1 MERRGFLKQSLSAVA
16 LGLAGG
22 CTQGERSVG
31 SAGAVDQAQ
40 LHRDAI
46 VIDTYGKLYL
56 EDFQKGHVDAIVHGI
71 GVEEIFRC
79 DAREGIIDPPEV
91 GKNIC
96 DNLFEGPDVV
106 KRVLQ
111 RVDEIL
117 QQSVRRHPDS
127 VELALRSSDVKRIAG
142 AGKIAVIPMLNAG
155 WIDND
160 LAVLRM
166 YHRMGIRV
174 FALTHIAAFDWVDS
188 SGELNPKPGL
198 SDFGREVVREC
209 NRIGM
214 MVDISH
220 ASDQAFW
227 DTIRTSS
234 RPIIATHSGCRALC
248 YVQRNLTDEMLR
260 ALADNGG
267 VVRIFTVPSYLDTKA
282 LNDMMKIP
290 VPPRLHGPG
299 SAPGPAVLRSLGD
312 CRRHEEYAG
321 FAFLH
326 RGNRSASHRR
336 FPGPHRPCRPSGRNR
351 PCGGLLRQR
360 ARRGPGRPIPVA
372 EPDPGSGEAG
382 IRRPGHPKDPGRE
395 LPPGLGPGGR
405 DLISASH
412 LNLFRLA
419 YVGDADEASRSQ
431 AG

>member
-16 LGLAGG
+16 LGVAGRS
-22 CTQGERSVG
+22 TRGESSGG
-31 SAGAVDQAQ
+31 SAGALDAAQ

-71 GVEEIFRC
+71 GVEEIFRS
-79 DAREGIIDPPEV
+79 DAREGIIDPPAV

-96 DNLFEGPDVV
+96 DNLFDGPDVV

-117 QQSVRRHPDS
+117 QQSVRQHPDS
-127 VELALRSSDVKRIAG
+127 VELALRSSDLKRIVR

-155 WIDND
+155 WIAND

-188 SGELNPKPGL
+188 SGELNPKSGL
-198 SDFGREVVREC
+198 SDFGQEVVREC

-214 MVDISH
+214 LVDVSH

-234 RPIIATHSGCRALC
+234 RPVIATHSGCRALC
-248 YVQRNLTDEMLR
+248 RVQRNLTDEMLR
-260 ALADNGG
+260 SLARNGG
-267 VVRIFTVPSYLDTKA
+267 VVGIFTVPSYLDTKA
-282 LNDMMKIP
+282 LNDMLKTRFLPDYTDRDIRLAKQFSDPWEIAAAMRNTLDSHSYVEEIDL
-290 VPPRLHGPG
+290 PPIN
-299 SAPGPAVLRSLGD
+299 
-312 CRRHEEYAG
+312 
-321 FAFLH
+321 AFLDH
-326 RGNRSASHRR
+326 IDHAV
-336 FPGPHRPCRPSGRNR
+336 
-351 PCGGLLRQR
+351 Q
-360 ARRGPGRPIPVA
+360 V
-372 EPDPGSGEAG
+372 AG
-382 IRRPGHPKDPGRE
+382 IDHVAVSSDNEPVEDLEDRSKWPNLTR
-395 LPPGLGPGGR
+395 GLVKRGYGDR
-405 DLISASH
+405 DIRKILGENF
-412 LNLFRLA
+412 LR
-419 YVGDADEASRSQ
+419 VWDQ
-431 AG
+431 AAKPSDVS

>member
-16 LGLAGG
+16 LGVAGRS
-22 CTQGERSVG
+22 TRGERSSG
-31 SAGAVDQAQ
+31 SAGVVDPAQ

-71 GVEEIFRC
+71 GVEEIFRS
-79 DAREGIIDPPEV
+79 DAREGIIDPPAV

-96 DNLFEGPDVV
+96 DNLFDGPDVV
-106 KRVLQ
+106 KRALQ

-117 QQSVRRHPDS
+117 QQSVRQHPDS
-127 VELALRSSDVKRIAG
+127 VELALRSSDLKRIVR

-188 SGELNPKPGL
+188 SGELNPTSGL
-198 SDFGREVVREC
+198 SDFGQEVVREC

-214 MVDISH
+214 LVDVSH

-234 RPIIATHSGCRALC
+234 RPVIATHSGCRALC
-248 YVQRNLTDEMLR
+248 RVQRNLTDEMLR
-260 ALADNGG
+260 SLARNGG
-267 VVRIFTVPSYLDTKA
+267 VVGIFTVPAYLDTKA
-282 LNDMMKIP
+282 LNDMLKTRFLPDYTDRDIRLAKQFSDPWEIAAAMRNTLDSHSYVEEIDL
-290 VPPRLHGPG
+290 PPI
-299 SAPGPAVLRSLGD
+299 D
-312 CRRHEEYAG
+312 
-321 FAFLH
+321 AFLDH
-326 RGNRSASHRR
+326 IDHAV
-336 FPGPHRPCRPSGRNR
+336 
-351 PCGGLLRQR
+351 Q
-360 ARRGPGRPIPVA
+360 V
-372 EPDPGSGEAG
+372 AG
-382 IRRPGHPKDPGRE
+382 IDHVAVSSDNEPVE
-395 LPPGLGPGGR
+395 GLEDRSKWPNLTRGLVKRGYSDR
-405 DLISASH
+405 DIRKILGENF
-412 LNLFRLA
+412 LR
-419 YVGDADEASRSQ
+419 VWDQ
-431 AG
+431 AAKPSDVS

>member
-1 MERRGFLKQSLSAVA
+1 MGYGWLLMRPSDKPGPEIEMRIIGSMERRGFLKQSLSAVA
-16 LGLAGG
+16 LGAAAG
-22 CTQGERSVG
+22 CTQGEPPDG
-31 SAGAVDQAQ
+31 LAGPADPAQ
-40 LHRDAI
+40 LHQKAI

-56 EDFQKGHVDAIVHGI
+56 EEFQKGHVDAIVHGI
-71 GVEEIFRC
+71 GVEEIFRS
-79 DAREGIIDPPEV
+79 DARKGIIDPPQV

-96 DNLFEGPDVV
+96 DNLFDGPDVV

-117 QQSVRRHPDS
+117 EQSVRRHPDS
-127 VELALRSSDVKRIAG
+127 VELALRSSDVKQIART
-142 AGKIAVIPMLNAG
+142 GKIAVIPMLNAG

-174 FALTHIAAFDWVDS
+174 FALTPIAAFDWVDS
-188 SGELNPKPGL
+188 SGELNPKTGL

-214 MVDISH
+214 LVDVSH

-267 VVRIFTVPSYLDTKA
+267 VVGIFTVPSYLDTKA
-282 LNDMMKIP
+282 LNDMMKTRFLPDYTDRDLRLARQYSDPWEIADAMRNTLDSHSYTEEIDL
-290 VPPRLHGPG
+290 PPI
-299 SAPGPAVLRSLGD
+299 D
-312 CRRHEEYAG
+312 
-321 FAFLH
+321 AFLDH
-326 RGNRSASHRR
+326 IDHAV
-336 FPGPHRPCRPSGRNR
+336 
-351 PCGGLLRQR
+351 Q
-360 ARRGPGRPIPVA
+360 V
-372 EPDPGSGEAG
+372 AG
-382 IRRPGHPKDPGRE
+382 IDHVAVSSDNEPGE
-395 LPPGLGPGGR
+395 GLE
-405 DLISASH
+405 D
-412 LNLFRLA
+412 
-419 YVGDADEASRSQ
+419 RSQ
-431 AG
+431 WPNLTRGLVKRGYGERDIRKILGENFLRVWDQAAGV

>member
-1 MERRGFLKQSLSAVA
+1 MQRRGFLKQSLSAVA
-16 LGLAGG
+16 LGAAAG
-22 CTQGERSVG
+22 CTQGERSAG
-31 SAGAVDQAQ
+31 SAGAADPAH

-56 EDFQKGHVDAIVHGI
+56 EDFQKGQVDAIVHGI
-71 GVEEIFRC
+71 GVEEIFRS

-96 DNLFEGPDVV
+96 DNLFEGADEV

-117 QQSVRRHPDS
+117 QQSVGRNPDA

-198 SDFGREVVREC
+198 NDFGREVVREC

-214 MVDISH
+214 LVDVSH

-227 DTIRTSS
+227 DTIHTSS

-260 ALADNGG
+260 ALAENGG
-267 VVRIFTVPSYLDTKA
+267 VVSIFTVPSYLDTKA
-282 LNDMMKIP
+282 LNDMMATRFLPDYTDRDLRLARQYSDSWEIAAAMRNARNTLDSHSYTEEIDL
-290 VPPRLHGPG
+290 PPI
-299 SAPGPAVLRSLGD
+299 D
-312 CRRHEEYAG
+312 
-321 FAFLH
+321 AFLDH
-326 RGNRSASHRR
+326 IDHAV
-336 FPGPHRPCRPSGRNR
+336 
-351 PCGGLLRQR
+351 Q
-360 ARRGPGRPIPVA
+360 V
-372 EPDPGSGEAG
+372 AG
-382 IRRPGHPKDPGRE
+382 IDHVAVSSDNEPVE
-395 LPPGLGPGGR
+395 GLE
-405 DLISASH
+405 D
-412 LNLFRLA
+412 
-419 YVGDADEASRSQ
+419 RSQ
-431 AG
+431 WPNLTRGLVKRGYGDRDIRKILGENFLRVWDQAAGASDVS

>member
-16 LGLAGG
+16 LGVAGRS
-22 CTQGERSVG
+22 TRGERSSG
-31 SAGAVDQAQ
+31 SAGVVDPAQ

-71 GVEEIFRC
+71 GVEEIFRS
-79 DAREGIIDPPEV
+79 DAREGIIDPPAV

-96 DNLFEGPDVV
+96 DNLFDGPDVV
-106 KRVLQ
+106 KRALQ

-117 QQSVRRHPDS
+117 QQSVRQHPDS
-127 VELALRSSDVKRIAG
+127 VELALQSSDLKRIVR

-188 SGELNPKPGL
+188 SGELNPKSGL

-214 MVDISH
+214 LVDVSH

-234 RPIIATHSGCRALC
+234 RPVIATHSGCRALC
-248 YVQRNLTDEMLR
+248 RVQRNLTDEMLR
-260 ALADNGG
+260 SLARNGG
-267 VVRIFTVPSYLDTKA
+267 VVGIFTVPSYLDTKA
-282 LNDMMKIP
+282 LNDMLKTRFLPDYTDRDIRLAKQFSDPWEIAAAMRNTLDSHSYVEEIDL
-290 VPPRLHGPG
+290 PPI
-299 SAPGPAVLRSLGD
+299 D
-312 CRRHEEYAG
+312 
-321 FAFLH
+321 AFLDH
-326 RGNRSASHRR
+326 IDHAV
-336 FPGPHRPCRPSGRNR
+336 
-351 PCGGLLRQR
+351 Q
-360 ARRGPGRPIPVA
+360 V
-372 EPDPGSGEAG
+372 AG
-382 IRRPGHPKDPGRE
+382 IDHVAVSSDNEPVEDLEDRSKWPNLTR
-395 LPPGLGPGGR
+395 GLVKRGYGDR
-405 DLISASH
+405 DIRKILGENF
-412 LNLFRLA
+412 LR
-419 YVGDADEASRSQ
+419 VWDQ
-431 AG
+431 AAKPSDVS

>member
-16 LGLAGG
+16 LGVAGRS
-22 CTQGERSVG
+22 TRGESSGG
-31 SAGAVDQAQ
+31 SAGALDAAQ

-71 GVEEIFRC
+71 GVEEIFRS
-79 DAREGIIDPPEV
+79 DAREGIIDPPAV

-96 DNLFEGPDVV
+96 DNLFDGPDVV

-117 QQSVRRHPDS
+117 QQSVRQHPDS
-127 VELALRSSDVKRIAG
+127 VELALWSSDLKRIVR

-155 WIDND
+155 WIAND

-188 SGELNPKPGL
+188 SGELNSKSGL

-209 NRIGM
+209 NGIGM
-214 MVDISH
+214 LVDVSH

-234 RPIIATHSGCRALC
+234 KPVIATHSGCRALC
-248 YVQRNLTDEMLR
+248 RVQRNLTDEMLR
-260 ALADNGG
+260 ALAQNGG
-267 VVRIFTVPSYLDTKA
+267 VVGIFTVPSYLDTKA
-282 LNDMMKIP
+282 LNDMMKTRFLPDYTDRDLRLAQQHSDPWEIAAAMRNTLDSHSY
-290 VPPRLHGPG
+290 VEEIDLPPIN
-299 SAPGPAVLRSLGD
+299 
-312 CRRHEEYAG
+312 
-321 FAFLH
+321 AFLDH
-326 RGNRSASHRR
+326 IDHAV
-336 FPGPHRPCRPSGRNR
+336 
-351 PCGGLLRQR
+351 Q
-360 ARRGPGRPIPVA
+360 V
-372 EPDPGSGEAG
+372 AG
-382 IRRPGHPKDPGRE
+382 IDHVAVSSDNEPVEDLEDRSKWPNLTR
-395 LPPGLGPGGR
+395 GLVKRGYGDR
-405 DLISASH
+405 DIRKILGENF
-412 LNLFRLA
+412 LR
-419 YVGDADEASRSQ
+419 VWDQ
-431 AG
+431 AAGTSM

>member
-16 LGLAGG
+16 LGVAGRS
-22 CTQGERSVG
+22 TRGESSGG
-31 SAGAVDQAQ
+31 SAGALDAAQ

-71 GVEEIFRC
+71 GVEEIFRS
-79 DAREGIIDPPEV
+79 DAREGIIDPPAV

-96 DNLFEGPDVV
+96 DNLFDGPDVV

-117 QQSVRRHPDS
+117 QQSVRQHPDS
-127 VELALRSSDVKRIAG
+127 VELALRSSDLKRIVR

-155 WIDND
+155 WIAND

-188 SGELNPKPGL
+188 SGELNPKSGL

-209 NRIGM
+209 NGIGM
-214 MVDISH
+214 LVDVSH

-234 RPIIATHSGCRALC
+234 KPVIATHSGCRALC
-248 YVQRNLTDEMLR
+248 RVQRNLTDEMLR
-260 ALADNGG
+260 ALARNGG
-267 VVRIFTVPSYLDTKA
+267 VVGIFTVPSYLDTKA
-282 LNDMMKIP
+282 LNDMLKTRFLPDYTDRDIRLAKQFSDPWEIAAAMRNTLDSHSYVEEIDL
-290 VPPRLHGPG
+290 PPI
-299 SAPGPAVLRSLGD
+299 D
-312 CRRHEEYAG
+312 
-321 FAFLH
+321 AFLDH
-326 RGNRSASHRR
+326 IDHAV
-336 FPGPHRPCRPSGRNR
+336 
-351 PCGGLLRQR
+351 Q
-360 ARRGPGRPIPVA
+360 V
-372 EPDPGSGEAG
+372 AG
-382 IRRPGHPKDPGRE
+382 IDHVAVSSDNEPVEDLEDRSKWPNLTR
-395 LPPGLGPGGR
+395 GLVKRGYGDR
-405 DLISASH
+405 DIRKILGENF
-412 LNLFRLA
+412 LR
-419 YVGDADEASRSQ
+419 VWDQ
-431 AG
+431 AAKPSDVS

>member
-16 LGLAGG
+16 LGVAGRS
-22 CTQGERSVG
+22 TRGERSSG
-31 SAGAVDQAQ
+31 SAGVVDPAQ

-46 VIDTYGKLYL
+46 VIDTYGRLYL

-71 GVEEIFRC
+71 GVEEIFRS

-96 DNLFEGPDVV
+96 DNLFDGPDVV
-106 KRVLQ
+106 KRALQ

-117 QQSVRRHPDS
+117 QQSARQHPDS
-127 VELALRSSDVKRIAG
+127 VELALQSSDLKRIVR

-188 SGELNPKPGL
+188 SGELNPKSGL
-198 SDFGREVVREC
+198 SDFGQEVVREC

-214 MVDISH
+214 LVDVSH

-234 RPIIATHSGCRALC
+234 RPVIATHSGCRALC
-248 YVQRNLTDEMLR
+248 RVQRNLTDEMLR
-260 ALADNGG
+260 SLARNGG
-267 VVRIFTVPSYLDTKA
+267 VVGIFTVPSYLDTKA
-282 LNDMMKIP
+282 LNDMLKTRFLPDYTDRDIRLAKQFSDPWEIAAAMRNTLDSHSYVEEIDL
-290 VPPRLHGPG
+290 PPI
-299 SAPGPAVLRSLGD
+299 D
-312 CRRHEEYAG
+312 
-321 FAFLH
+321 AFLDH
-326 RGNRSASHRR
+326 IDHAV
-336 FPGPHRPCRPSGRNR
+336 
-351 PCGGLLRQR
+351 Q
-360 ARRGPGRPIPVA
+360 V
-372 EPDPGSGEAG
+372 AG
-382 IRRPGHPKDPGRE
+382 IDHVAVSSDNEPVEDLEDRSKWPNLTR
-395 LPPGLGPGGR
+395 GLVKRGYGDR
-405 DLISASH
+405 DIRKILGENF
-412 LNLFRLA
+412 LR
-419 YVGDADEASRSQ
+419 VWDQ
-431 AG
+431 AAGTSM

>member
-16 LGLAGG
+16 LGAAAG
-22 CTQGERSVG
+22 CTQGERSTG
-31 SAGAVDQAQ
+31 AAGDADPTH
-40 LHRDAI
+40 LHQDAI

-56 EDFQKGHVDAIVHGI
+56 EDFQKGQVDAIVHGI
-71 GVEEIFRC
+71 GVEEIFRS

-96 DNLFEGPDVV
+96 DNLFEGSDEV

-117 QQSVRRHPDS
+117 EQSVRQHRDA

-214 MVDISH
+214 LVDVSH

-260 ALADNGG
+260 ALAENGG
-267 VVRIFTVPSYLDTKA
+267 VVSIFTVPSYLDTKA
-282 LNDMMKIP
+282 LNDMMATRFLPDYTDRDLRLAEQFSDPWEIAAAMRNTLDSHSYVEEIP
-290 VPPRLHGPG
+290 LPPIDVFLDHIDH
-299 SAPGPAVLRSLGD
+299 AVQVAGIDHVAVSSDNEPVEGLEDRSQWPNLTRGLVK
-312 CRRHEEYAG
+312 RGY
-321 FAFLH
+321 
-326 RGNRSASHRR
+326 GNRDIRKILGEN
-336 FPGPHRPCRPSGRNR
+336 F
-351 PCGGLLRQR
+351 LRVWDQ
-360 ARRGPGRPIPVA
+360 A
-372 EPDPGSGEAG
+372 AG
-382 IRRPGHPKDPGRE
+382 TSDV
-395 LPPGLGPGGR
+395 
-405 DLISASH
+405 S
-412 LNLFRLA
+412 
-419 YVGDADEASRSQ
+419 
-431 AG
+431 

>member
-1 MERRGFLKQSLSAVA
+1 MRISEKPGSEAAMRNSGSMERRGFLKQSLSAVA
-16 LGLAGG
+16 LGMAGG

-31 SAGAVDQAQ
+31 SAGAVDPAR

-56 EDFQKGHVDAIVHGI
+56 EDFQKGQVDAIVHGI
-71 GVEEIFRC
+71 GVEEIFRS

-117 QQSVRRHPDS
+117 EQSVGQHPDA
-127 VELALRSSDVKRIAG
+127 VELALSSSDVKRIAG
-142 AGKIAVIPMLNAG
+142 AGRIAVIPMLNAG
-155 WIDND
+155 WIHND

-188 SGELNPKPGL
+188 SGELNPKSGL

-214 MVDISH
+214 LVDISH

-227 DTIRTSS
+227 DTIQTSS
-234 RPIIATHSGCRALC
+234 KPIIATHSGCRALC

-260 ALADNGG
+260 ALAENGG
-267 VVRIFTVPSYLDTKA
+267 VVSIFTVPSYLDTKA
-282 LNDMMKIP
+282 LNDMMKSRFLPDYTDRDLRLAREHSDPWEIAAAMRNTLDSHSYTEEIDL
-290 VPPRLHGPG
+290 PPI
-299 SAPGPAVLRSLGD
+299 D
-312 CRRHEEYAG
+312 
-321 FAFLH
+321 AFLDH
-326 RGNRSASHRR
+326 IDHAVN
-336 FPGPHRPCRPSGRNR
+336 
-351 PCGGLLRQR
+351 
-360 ARRGPGRPIPVA
+360 V
-372 EPDPGSGEAG
+372 AG
-382 IRRPGHPKDPGRE
+382 IDHVAVSSDNEPVEDLEDRSKWPN
-395 LPPGLGPGGR
+395 LTQGLVKRGYSDGGIR
-405 DLISASH
+405 KILGENFLRVWD
-412 LNLFRLA
+412 
-419 YVGDADEASRSQ
+419 Q
-431 AG
+431 AAGTSDVS

>member
-16 LGLAGG
+16 LGVAGRS
-22 CTQGERSVG
+22 TRGERSSG
-31 SAGAVDQAQ
+31 SAGVVDPAQ

-71 GVEEIFRC
+71 GVEEIFRS

-96 DNLFEGPDVV
+96 DNLFDGPDVV
-106 KRVLQ
+106 KRALQ

-117 QQSVRRHPDS
+117 QQSVRQHPDS
-127 VELALRSSDVKRIAG
+127 VELALQSSDLKRIVR

-188 SGELNPKPGL
+188 SGELNPKSGL
-198 SDFGREVVREC
+198 SDFGQEVVREC

-214 MVDISH
+214 LVDVSH

-234 RPIIATHSGCRALC
+234 RPVIATHSGCRALC
-248 YVQRNLTDEMLR
+248 RVQRNLTDEMLR
-260 ALADNGG
+260 SLARNGG
-267 VVRIFTVPSYLDTKA
+267 VVGIFTVPSYLDTKA
-282 LNDMMKIP
+282 LNDMLKTRFLPDYTDRDIRLAKQFSDPWEIAAAMRNTLDSHSYVEEIDL
-290 VPPRLHGPG
+290 PPI
-299 SAPGPAVLRSLGD
+299 D
-312 CRRHEEYAG
+312 
-321 FAFLH
+321 AFLDH
-326 RGNRSASHRR
+326 IDHAV
-336 FPGPHRPCRPSGRNR
+336 
-351 PCGGLLRQR
+351 Q
-360 ARRGPGRPIPVA
+360 V
-372 EPDPGSGEAG
+372 AG
-382 IRRPGHPKDPGRE
+382 IDHVAVSSDNEPVEDLEDRSKWPNLTR
-395 LPPGLGPGGR
+395 GLVKRGYSDR
-405 DLISASH
+405 DIRKILGENF
-412 LNLFRLA
+412 LR
-419 YVGDADEASRSQ
+419 VWDQ
-431 AG
+431 AAKPSDVS

>member
-16 LGLAGG
+16 LGAAAG
-22 CTQGERSVG
+22 CASGERSTGSVG
-31 SAGAVDQAQ
+31 AADPAH
-40 LHRDAI
+40 LHQDAI

-56 EDFQKGHVDAIVHGI
+56 EDFQKGQVDAIVHGI
-71 GVEEIFRC
+71 GVEEIFRS

-96 DNLFEGPDVV
+96 DNLFTGPDEV

-117 QQSVRRHPDS
+117 QQSVHQHPDA
-127 VELALRSSDVKRIAG
+127 VELALCSSDVKRISG

-188 SGELNPKPGL
+188 SGELNAKPGL
-198 SDFGREVVREC
+198 NDFGREVVREC

-214 MVDISH
+214 LVDVSH

-227 DTIRTSS
+227 DTIHTSS

-260 ALADNGG
+260 ALAGNGG
-267 VVRIFTVPSYLDTKA
+267 VVSIFTVPSYLDTKA
-282 LNDMMKIP
+282 LNDMMASRFLPDYTDRDLRLARQFSDPWEIAAAMRNASNTLDSHSYTEEIDL
-290 VPPRLHGPG
+290 PPI
-299 SAPGPAVLRSLGD
+299 D
-312 CRRHEEYAG
+312 
-321 FAFLH
+321 AFLDH
-326 RGNRSASHRR
+326 IDHA
-336 FPGPHRPCRPSGRNR
+336 
-351 PCGGLLRQR
+351 
-360 ARRGPGRPIPVA
+360 VKV
-372 EPDPGSGEAG
+372 AG
-382 IRRPGHPKDPGRE
+382 IDHVAVSSDNEPVE
-395 LPPGLGPGGR
+395 GLEDRSKWPNLTRGLVKRGYGDR
-405 DLISASH
+405 DIRKILGENF
-412 LNLFRLA
+412 LR
-419 YVGDADEASRSQ
+419 VWDQ
-431 AG
+431 AAGTSDVS

>member
-16 LGLAGG
+16 LGVAGRS
-22 CTQGERSVG
+22 TRGERSSG
-31 SAGAVDQAQ
+31 SAGVVDPAQ

-71 GVEEIFRC
+71 GVEEIFRS

-96 DNLFEGPDVV
+96 DNLFDGPDVV
-106 KRVLQ
+106 KRALQ

-117 QQSVRRHPDS
+117 QQSVRQHPDS
-127 VELALRSSDVKRIAG
+127 VELALQSSDLKRIVR

-188 SGELNPKPGL
+188 SGELNPKSGL
-198 SDFGREVVREC
+198 SDFGQEVVREC

-214 MVDISH
+214 LVDVSH

-234 RPIIATHSGCRALC
+234 RPVIATHSGCRALC
-248 YVQRNLTDEMLR
+248 RVQRNLTDEMLR
-260 ALADNGG
+260 SLARNGG
-267 VVRIFTVPSYLDTKA
+267 VVGIFTVPSYLDTKA
-282 LNDMMKIP
+282 LNDMLKTRFLPDYTDRDIRLAKQFSDPWEIAAAMRNTLDSHSYVEEIDL
-290 VPPRLHGPG
+290 PPI
-299 SAPGPAVLRSLGD
+299 D
-312 CRRHEEYAG
+312 
-321 FAFLH
+321 AFLDH
-326 RGNRSASHRR
+326 IDHAV
-336 FPGPHRPCRPSGRNR
+336 
-351 PCGGLLRQR
+351 Q
-360 ARRGPGRPIPVA
+360 V
-372 EPDPGSGEAG
+372 AG
-382 IRRPGHPKDPGRE
+382 IDHVAVSSDNEPVEDLEDRSKWPNLTR
-395 LPPGLGPGGR
+395 GLVKRGYGDR
-405 DLISASH
+405 DIRKILGENF
-412 LNLFRLA
+412 LR
-419 YVGDADEASRSQ
+419 VWDQ
-431 AG
+431 AAKPSDVS

>member
-1 MERRGFLKQSLSAVA
+1 MRISENRGSEVDMRNGGSMERRGFLKQSLSAVA
-16 LGLAGG
+16 LGVAGRS
-22 CTQGERSVG
+22 TRGERSAE
-31 SAGAVDQAQ
+31 SAGAVGPGR

-46 VIDTYGKLYL
+46 VIDTYGKLHL

-71 GVEEIFRC
+71 GVEEIFRS

-96 DNLFEGPDVV
+96 DNLFDGPDVV

-117 QQSVRRHPDS
+117 QQSARQHPES
-127 VELALRSSDVKRIAG
+127 VELALRSSDLKRIVR

-155 WIDND
+155 WIAND

-188 SGELNPKPGL
+188 SGELNPKSGL

-214 MVDISH
+214 LVDVSH

-234 RPIIATHSGCRALC
+234 RPVIATHSGCRALC
-248 YVQRNLTDEMLR
+248 RVQRNLTDEMLR
-260 ALADNGG
+260 ALAENGG
-267 VVRIFTVPSYLDTKA
+267 VVGIFTVPSYLDTEA
-282 LNDMMKIP
+282 LNDMMKTRFLPDYTDRDLRLAQQHSDPWEIAAAMRNTLDSHSY
-290 VPPRLHGPG
+290 VEEIDLPPI
-299 SAPGPAVLRSLGD
+299 D
-312 CRRHEEYAG
+312 
-321 FAFLH
+321 AFLDH
-326 RGNRSASHRR
+326 IDHA
-336 FPGPHRPCRPSGRNR
+336 
-351 PCGGLLRQR
+351 
-360 ARRGPGRPIPVA
+360 VKV
-372 EPDPGSGEAG
+372 AG
-382 IRRPGHPKDPGRE
+382 IDHVAVSSDNEPVEDLEDRSKWPN
-395 LPPGLGPGGR
+395 LTQGLVKRGYS
-405 DLISASH
+405 D
-412 LNLFRLA
+412 
-419 YVGDADEASRSQ
+419 GDIRKILGENFLRVWDQ
-431 AG
+431 AAGTSM

>member
-16 LGLAGG
+16 LGVASRSSRGEYAAGSA
-22 CTQGERSVG
+22 RSV
-31 SAGAVDQAQ
+31 DPDH

-46 VIDTYGKLYL
+46 VFDTYGKLYL
-56 EDFQKGHVDAIVHGI
+56 EDFHKGQVDAIVDGI
-71 GVEEIFRC
+71 GIEEIFRS
-79 DAREGIIDPPEV
+79 DAREGIIDPPDV

-96 DNLFEGPDVV
+96 DSLFDGPDVV

-117 QQSVRRHPDS
+117 DQSVRRHPDS
-127 VELALRSSDVKRIAG
+127 VELALRSSDVKRIAE

-188 SGELNPKPGL
+188 SGELNPKTGL

-214 MVDISH
+214 LMDVSH

-234 RPIIATHSGCRALC
+234 KPIIATHFGCRALC
-248 YVQRNLTDEMLR
+248 YVQRNLTDDMLR
-260 ALADNGG
+260 ALAKNGG
-267 VVRIFTVPSYLDTKA
+267 VVGIFTVPSYLDTKA
-282 LNDMMKIP
+282 LNDMMKTRFLP
-290 VPPRLHGPG
+290 DYTDRDLRLARQYSDSWEIAAAMRNTLDSHSYTGKTICLPSTLSWTTSTMPSKWPG
-299 SAPGPAVLRSLGD
+299 STTWRSPPTTNPSRAWKTD
-312 CRRHEEYAG
+312 
-321 FAFLH
+321 
-326 RGNRSASHRR
+326 
-336 FPGPHRPCRPSGRNR
+336 PSGRT
-351 PCGGLLRQR
+351 
-360 ARRGPGRPIPVA
+360 
-372 EPDPGSGEAG
+372 
-382 IRRPGHPKDPGRE
+382 
-395 LPPGLGPGGR
+395 
-405 DLISASH
+405 
-412 LNLFRLA
+412 
-419 YVGDADEASRSQ
+419 
-431 AG
+431 

>member
-1 MERRGFLKQSLSAVA
+1 MRSSEKLGSEVNMGNVNSMQRRGFLKQSLLAVA
-16 LGLAGG
+16 LGMAGG
-22 CTQGERSVG
+22 CTQDEHLAG
-31 SAGAVDQAQ
+31 SAGAIDPAH

-46 VIDTYGKLYL
+46 VIDTYGKLSL
-56 EDFQKGHVDAIVHGI
+56 EDFQKGQVDAIVHGI
-71 GVEEIFRC
+71 GVEEIFRS

-117 QQSVRRHPDS
+117 QQSVRRHPNS

-166 YHRMGIRV
+166 YHRIGIRV

-198 SDFGREVVREC
+198 SDFGRDVVREC

-214 MVDISH
+214 LVDVSH

-234 RPIIATHSGCRALC
+234 KPIIATHSGCRSLC

-267 VVRIFTVPSYLDTKA
+267 VVGIFTVPSYLDTKA
-282 LNDMMKIP
+282 LNDMMKTRFLPDYTDRDLRLARQYSDPWEIAAAMRNTLDSHSYTEEIDL
-290 VPPRLHGPG
+290 PPI
-299 SAPGPAVLRSLGD
+299 D
-312 CRRHEEYAG
+312 
-321 FAFLH
+321 AFLDH
-326 RGNRSASHRR
+326 IDHAV
-336 FPGPHRPCRPSGRNR
+336 
-351 PCGGLLRQR
+351 Q
-360 ARRGPGRPIPVA
+360 V
-372 EPDPGSGEAG
+372 AG
-382 IRRPGHPKDPGRE
+382 IDHVAVSSDNEPVQ
-395 LPPGLGPGGR
+395 GLE
-405 DLISASH
+405 D
-412 LNLFRLA
+412 
-419 YVGDADEASRSQ
+419 RSQ
-431 AG
+431 WPNLTRGLVKRGYSDGDIRKILGENFLRVWDQAAGV

>member
-16 LGLAGG
+16 LGVAGRS
-22 CTQGERSVG
+22 TRGERSSG
-31 SAGAVDQAQ
+31 SAGVVDPAQ

-71 GVEEIFRC
+71 GVEEIFRS

-96 DNLFEGPDVV
+96 DNLFDGPDVV

-117 QQSVRRHPDS
+117 QQSVRQHPDS
-127 VELALRSSDVKRIAG
+127 VELALQSSDLKRIVR

-188 SGELNPKPGL
+188 SGELNPKSGL
-198 SDFGREVVREC
+198 SDFGQEVVREC

-214 MVDISH
+214 LVDVSH

-234 RPIIATHSGCRALC
+234 RPVIATHSGCRALC
-248 YVQRNLTDEMLR
+248 RVQRNLTDEMLR
-260 ALADNGG
+260 SLARNGG
-267 VVRIFTVPSYLDTKA
+267 VVGIFTVPSYLDTKA
-282 LNDMMKIP
+282 LNDMLKTRFLPDYTDRDIRLAKQFSDPWEIAAAMRNTLDSHSYVEEIDL
-290 VPPRLHGPG
+290 PPI
-299 SAPGPAVLRSLGD
+299 D
-312 CRRHEEYAG
+312 
-321 FAFLH
+321 AFLDH
-326 RGNRSASHRR
+326 IDHAV
-336 FPGPHRPCRPSGRNR
+336 
-351 PCGGLLRQR
+351 Q
-360 ARRGPGRPIPVA
+360 V
-372 EPDPGSGEAG
+372 AG
-382 IRRPGHPKDPGRE
+382 IDHVAVSSDNEPVEDLEDRSKWPNLTR
-395 LPPGLGPGGR
+395 GLVKRGYGDRDIRKILGENFLRVWDQAAGPS
-405 DLISASH
+405 DVS
-412 LNLFRLA
+412 
-419 YVGDADEASRSQ
+419 
-431 AG
+431 

>member
-1 MERRGFLKQSLSAVA
+1 M
-16 LGLAGG
+16 
-22 CTQGERSVG
+22 
-31 SAGAVDQAQ
+31 
-40 LHRDAI
+40 
-46 VIDTYGKLYL
+46 
-56 EDFQKGHVDAIVHGI
+56 
-71 GVEEIFRC
+71 
-79 DAREGIIDPPEV
+79 
-91 GKNIC
+91 
-96 DNLFEGPDVV
+96 
-106 KRVLQ
+106 
-111 RVDEIL
+111 
-117 QQSVRRHPDS
+117 RRHPDA

-188 SGELNPKPGL
+188 SGELNSKTGL
-198 SDFGREVVREC
+198 SDFGRDVVREC

-214 MVDISH
+214 LVDVSH

-234 RPIIATHSGCRALC
+234 KPIIATHSGCRALC
-248 YVQRNLTDEMLR
+248 YVQRNLTDKMLR

-267 VVRIFTVPSYLDTKA
+267 VVSIFTVPSYLDTKA
-282 LNDMMKIP
+282 LNDMMESRFLPDYTERDLRLARQYSDPWEIAAAMRNTLDSHSYTEEIDL
-290 VPPRLHGPG
+290 PP
-299 SAPGPAVLRSLGD
+299 
-312 CRRHEEYAG
+312 
-321 FAFLH
+321 
-326 RGNRSASHRR
+326 HRR
-336 FPGPHRPCRPSGRNR
+336 FPGPHRPRRPGGRNR
-351 PCGGLLRQR
+351 PRGGLLRQR
-360 ARRGPGRPIPVA
+360 TRRGPGRPIPVA

-405 DLISASH
+405 GLISAS
-412 LNLFRLA
+412 LLSLLRLT

>member
-16 LGLAGG
+16 LGVAGRS
-22 CTQGERSVG
+22 TRGESSGG
-31 SAGAVDQAQ
+31 SAGALDAAQ

-71 GVEEIFRC
+71 GVEEIFRS
-79 DAREGIIDPPEV
+79 DAREGIIDPPAV

-96 DNLFEGPDVV
+96 DNLFDGPDVV
-106 KRVLQ
+106 KRALQ

-117 QQSVRRHPDS
+117 QQSVRQHPDS
-127 VELALRSSDVKRIAG
+127 VELALRSSDLKRIVR

-188 SGELNPKPGL
+188 SGELNPKSGL

-214 MVDISH
+214 LVDVSH

-234 RPIIATHSGCRALC
+234 RPVIATHSGCRALC
-248 YVQRNLTDEMLR
+248 RVQRNLTDEMLR
-260 ALADNGG
+260 SLARNGG
-267 VVRIFTVPSYLDTKA
+267 VVGIFTVPSYLDTKA
-282 LNDMMKIP
+282 LNDMLKTRFLPDYTDRDIRLAKQFSDPWEIAAAMRNTLDSHSYVEEIDL
-290 VPPRLHGPG
+290 PPI
-299 SAPGPAVLRSLGD
+299 D
-312 CRRHEEYAG
+312 
-321 FAFLH
+321 AFLDH
-326 RGNRSASHRR
+326 IDHAV
-336 FPGPHRPCRPSGRNR
+336 
-351 PCGGLLRQR
+351 Q
-360 ARRGPGRPIPVA
+360 V
-372 EPDPGSGEAG
+372 AG
-382 IRRPGHPKDPGRE
+382 IDHVAVSSDNEPVEDLEDRSKWPNLTR
-395 LPPGLGPGGR
+395 GLVKRGYSDR
-405 DLISASH
+405 DIRKILGENF
-412 LNLFRLA
+412 LR
-419 YVGDADEASRSQ
+419 VWDQ
-431 AG
+431 AAKPSDVS